1 MSELI
6 PDDGERLDLREEGVC
21 LLAALLVRLDAAR
34 RARVGRHQ
42 VREEPRRLAVVIHLQ
57 GTTIVV
63 KIMSMVQSYK
73 SGLRDILN

>member
-1 MSELI
+1 MGQKKHQFCQMSRLI
-6 PDDGERLDLREEGVC
+6 PDDGERLDLGEEGVG

-42 VREEPRRLAVVIHLQ
+42 VREEPRRLAVVVHL

-63 KIMSMVQSYK
+63 KIMSSPC
-73 SGLRDILN
+73 